1 MNSHPK
7 RREEDEALA
16 PLAEFAG
23 ENTARYRERF
33 ARLEAGDAGVFEFN
47 PAALVFGPFWAAA
60 RGMWELAWGLLILHA
75 VALMLFIGGLAR
87 DNPAMAAGIL
97 LSPAAALV
105 FGALADRIYFWRFNR
120 WRTNPQIS
128 SGFSRGRA
136 FWCGGAALA
145 FWPLLAYRSSQEAPG
160 ARECL
165 RMWRKISRGGD
176 AEFSERFNCLVLSDA
191 PSAKKAADA
200 VAKSIDNGVD
210 FLTVR
215 FAGFF
220 DAITAGVRAI
230 LNGLE
235 AVFVGTPWPLTALA
249 LGLLAWRA
257 AGKTVG
263 IFMIGALLYISFF
276 GFWNAAMSTMSLV
289 GASSFLC
296 VLLGAPL
303 GVWCAKRP
311 RAYRVARPV
320 LDVMQTM
327 PSFVYLIPAIAFFS
341 IGKPPAILATVIFAM
356 PPMIRLT
363 ALGIMQAPFSVREAA
378 LAFGATPAQLLFKVE
393 LPLALP
399 SIMAGI
405 NQTIMMSLSMVVI
418 AALIGAGGLG
428 YDVLFSLQH
437 VEPGRGLLAGGAIA
451 LCAMMIDRVVQGARR
466 AETVAA

>member
-1 MNSHPK
+1 MSADSQRAAAAAAEGRLADEFIGENAAHYRARFAGLESGAAGWSMN
-7 RREEDEALA
+7 RAALA
-16 PLAEFAG
+16 WGPL
-23 ENTARYRERF
+23 
-33 ARLEAGDAGVFEFN
+33 
-47 PAALVFGPFWAAA
+47 WAAA
-60 RGMWELAWGLLILHA
+60 RGMWGAAWALLLLHA
-75 VALMLFIGGLAR
+75 VALMLLVRGVAR
-87 DNPAMAAGIL
+87 EDAAAAAGIL
-97 LSPAAALV
+97 LSPAAALA
-105 FGALADRIYFWRFNR
+105 FGALADRLYFRRFNR
-120 WRTNPQIS
+120 WRTHRGAAV
-128 SGFSRGRA
+128 GFSLRRA
-136 FWCGGAALA
+136 GWCAAAALA
-145 FWPLLAYRSSQEAPG
+145 MWPLLAWRAANQAPT

-165 RMWRKISRGGD
+165 RLWRKISRGGE
-176 AEFSERFNCLVLSDA
+176 AGLSERFNCLALSDA
-191 PSAKKAADA
+191 PSARGAAGA
-200 VAKSIDNGVD
+200 VAGAIDDGVD

-220 DAITAGVRAI
+220 DAVTAGVRAI

-235 AVFVGTPWPLTALA
+235 TVFVGTPWPLTALA
-249 LGLLAWRA
+249 LALLAWRA

-263 IFMIGALLYISFF
+263 LFMAGALLYIAFF
-276 GFWNAAMSTMSLV
+276 GFWNAAMSTLSLV

-303 GVWCAKRP
+303 GIWCAKSP
-311 RAYRVARPV
+311 RVYRAARPI

-378 LAFGATPAQLLFKVE
+378 LAFGATPAQLLLKVE

-405 NQTIMMSLSMVVI
+405 NQTIMMSLSMVVV

-437 VEPGRGLLAGGAIA
+437 VEPGRGILAGVAIA

-466 AETVAA
+466 AEAGAA

>member
-1 MNSHPK
+1 MNPNAE
-7 RREEDEALA
+7 RAGGAEERLLADEFIGENAAHYRARFAALESGEAGWSVNRAALA
-16 PLAEFAG
+16 WGPL
-23 ENTARYRERF
+23 
-33 ARLEAGDAGVFEFN
+33 
-47 PAALVFGPFWAAA
+47 WAAA
-60 RGMWELAWGLLILHA
+60 RGLWGAAWTLLILHA
-75 VALMLFIGGLAR
+75 VALMLFTGGMAR
-87 DNPAMAAGIL
+87 DDPAMAAGIL
-97 LSPAAALV
+97 LAPLAALA
-105 FGALADRIYFWRFNR
+105 FGALADRIYFRRFNR
-120 WRTNPQIS
+120 WRTRREIPR
-128 SGFSRGRA
+128 GFSRRRA
-136 FWCGGAALA
+136 GWCAAAALA
-145 FWPLLAYRSSQEAPG
+145 LWPLLAYRAASEAPG

-165 RMWRKISRGGD
+165 RLWRKISRGGEAD
-176 AEFSERFNCLVLSDA
+176 FSERFNCLVLSDA
-191 PSAKKAADA
+191 PSARGMSGA
-200 VAKSIDNGVD
+200 VAARIDGGVD

-220 DAITAGVRAI
+220 DAVTAGVRAI

-235 AVFVGTPWPLTALA
+235 TVFVGTPWPLTTLA
-249 LGLLAWRA
+249 LTLLAWRA

-263 IFMIGALLYISFF
+263 LFMVGALLYIALF

-296 VLLGAPL
+296 VLFGAPL
-303 GVWCAKRP
+303 GIWCAKNP
-311 RAYRVARPV
+311 RAYRVARPI

-378 LAFGATPAQLLFKVE
+378 LAFGATPAQLLLKVE

-405 NQTIMMSLSMVVI
+405 NQTIMMSLSMVVV

-437 VEPGRGLLAGGAIA
+437 VEPGRGILAGVAIA

-466 AETVAA
+466 TEAEAA

>member
-1 MNSHPK
+1 MSGPNIPE
-7 RREEDEALA
+7 RPEAPDEDSLA
-16 PLAEFAG
+16 AEFAG
-23 ENTARYRERF
+23 KNAAHYRARF
-33 ARLEAGDAGVFEFN
+33 ARLRAGGGGAMTMN
-47 PAALVFGPFWAAA
+47 WAALVGGPLWAAG
-60 RGMWELAWGLLILHA
+60 RGMWGAAWALLLLHA
-75 VALMLFIGGLAR
+75 VAWVMLADGIAR
-87 DNPAMAAGIL
+87 DDARTTAGVL
-97 LSPAAALV
+97 LSPLAAAG
-105 FGALADRIYFWRFNR
+105 FGLLADRIYFWRFNR
-120 WRTNPQIS
+120 WRTNPGIA
-128 SGFSRGRA
+128 SGWSLRRA
-136 FWCGGAALA
+136 GWSAAAALA
-145 FWPLLAYRSSQEAPG
+145 FWPLLAYRAGRDAPG

-165 RMWRKISRGGD
+165 RMWRRISKGEE
-176 AEFSERFNCLVLSDA
+176 ATTAERFDCLVLSDA
-191 PSAKKAADA
+191 PSAKGAANA
-200 VAKSIDNGVD
+200 VAEGIDRGVD
-210 FLTVR
+210 FMTVR

-220 DAITAGVRAI
+220 DAVTAGVRAI

-235 AVFVGTPWPLTALA
+235 TVFVGTPWPLTSLA
-249 LGLLAWRA
+249 LVLAARFA
-257 AGKTVG
+257 AGWTVAA
-263 IFMIGALLYISFF
+263 FMAGALLYIGFF
-276 GFWNAAMSTMSLV
+276 GFWNAAMSTLSLV

-303 GVWCAKRP
+303 GIWCAKSP
-311 RAYRVARPV
+311 RAYRTARPI

-378 LAFGATPAQLLFKVE
+378 LAFGATPGQLLLKVE

-437 VEPGRGLLAGGAIA
+437 VEPGRGILAGVAIA
-451 LCAMMIDRVVQGARR
+451 LCAMMIDRVVQGSRR
-466 AETVAA
+466 GEH